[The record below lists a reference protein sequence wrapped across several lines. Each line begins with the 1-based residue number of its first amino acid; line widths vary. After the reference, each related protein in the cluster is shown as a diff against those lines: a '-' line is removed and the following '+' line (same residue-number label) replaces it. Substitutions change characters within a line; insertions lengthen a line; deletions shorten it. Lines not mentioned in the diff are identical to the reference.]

1 MNESLQTIQM
11 LYAAFE
17 KDAQCQ
23 LLKGNKAAGARAR
36 KNALKLGKELKDFR
50 KKSLEFDP
58 EGKEA

>member
-1 MNESLQTIQM
+1 M